1 MFIFAGVKRSN
12 MSAKKLEITN
22 FTKQFGKEVIPIV
35 FIIICLFLSGC
46 ESISNDGSQT
56 MPEKKGL
63 SAEEIYKQSFDK
75 VAMVLC
81 YQNGIPSSQGSGFF
95 IDKNTLITNYHVIEG
110 SDYLELKIA
119 GNETI
124 YKGAKVIKASPEY
137 DLAIVQTKQDF
148 SAFEIVNSSKIEI
161 GAKIYTIG
169 NPRGLEGTIS
179 DGILSGKRNND
190 GIEYLQITAP
200 ISPGNSG
207 GPVLNDKGE
216 VIGIATFA
224 YKNSQNLNF
233 AVPVSYIEKC
243 IDIDSVQQNKHTITL
258 SDTDAISIVTYSKR
272 RDANY
277 QQISFKNNTNHT
289 IKSINGVLIFRQN
302 KVKYKHNYA
311 GGYEYFHKSLGN
323 IFHYQIFY
331 ANVDIAPHFSK
342 LVTIGVDSE
351 MIPHEYC
358 ENFCTGCGN
367 PNYIHYHYEFR
378 LLSYEIEE

>member
-1 MFIFAGVKRSN
+1 MKRSILVLL
-12 MSAKKLEITN
+12 SAMCLIAAGCTNNSPKEKEIKPDKKE
-22 FTKQFGKEVIPIV
+22 
-35 FIIICLFLSGC
+35 
-46 ESISNDGSQT
+46 
-56 MPEKKGL
+56 L
-63 SAEEIYKQSFDK
+63 SAEDIYRQSFDK

-81 YQNGIPSSQGSGFF
+81 YQDGIPSSQGSGFF
-95 IDKNTLITNYHVIEG
+95 IDKNTLVTNYHVIED

-124 YKGAKVIKASPEY
+124 FKGAKVIKASPEY
-137 DLAIVQTKQDF
+137 DLAIVQTKQEF
-148 SAFEIVNSSKIEI
+148 SAFEIVDCSKIEV

-216 VIGIATFA
+216 VIGVATFA

-243 IDIDSVQQNKHTITL
+243 IDIDSVQQNRHTVSL
-258 SDTDAISIVTYSKR
+258 SDTDAVSIVTYSKR
-272 RDANY
+272 YGVDY

-289 IKSINGVLIFRQN
+289 IKSISGVLVYRQN
-302 KVKYKHNYA
+302 KVDGAYGLGCYK
-311 GGYEYFHKSLGN
+311 FKHKEIGDV
-323 IFHYQIFY
+323 FHYQVFY
-331 ANVDIAPHFSK
+331 VNVDIAPHFSK
-342 LVTIGVDSE
+342 LVTIGIDSE
-351 MIPHEYC
+351 MIPHLYC
-358 ENFCTGCGN
+358 ENFCNHCGE
-367 PNYIHYHYEFR
+367 PDHIHYHYEFR

>member
-1 MFIFAGVKRSN
+1 MKRSILVLL
-12 MSAKKLEITN
+12 SAMCLIAAGCTNNSPKEKEIKPDKKE
-22 FTKQFGKEVIPIV
+22 
-35 FIIICLFLSGC
+35 
-46 ESISNDGSQT
+46 
-56 MPEKKGL
+56 L
-63 SAEEIYKQSFDK
+63 SAEDIYKQSFDK

-81 YQNGIPSSQGSGFF
+81 YQDGIPSSQGSGFF
-95 IDKNTLITNYHVIEG
+95 IDKNTLVTNYHVIEG
-110 SDYLELKIA
+110 TEYLELKIA
-119 GNETI
+119 GNETV
-124 YKGAKVIKASPEY
+124 YKGAKVVKASPEY

-148 SAFEIVNSSKIEI
+148 SAFEIVDCSKVEI

-216 VIGIATFA
+216 VIGVATFA

-243 IDIDSVQQNKHTITL
+243 IDIDSIQQNKHTVAL

-272 RDANY
+272 YGSDY

-289 IKSINGVLIFRQN
+289 IKSIIGVLVFKQN
-302 KVKYKHNYA
+302 KVDVGDGFGRFKHKEI
-311 GGYEYFHKSLGN
+311 GDV
-323 IFHYQIFY
+323 FHYQIFY
-331 ANVDIAPHFSK
+331 TNVDIAPHFSK

-351 MIPHEYC
+351 MIPHSYC
-358 ENFCTGCGN
+358 ENFCTGCGK
-367 PNYIHYHYEFR
+367 PDFIHYHYEFR
-378 LLSYEIEE
+378 LLSYEVEE

>member
-1 MFIFAGVKRSN
+1 MKRSILVLL
-12 MSAKKLEITN
+12 SAMCLIAAGCTNNSPKEKEIKPDKKE
-22 FTKQFGKEVIPIV
+22 
-35 FIIICLFLSGC
+35 
-46 ESISNDGSQT
+46 
-56 MPEKKGL
+56 L
-63 SAEEIYKQSFDK
+63 SAEDIYRQSFDK

-81 YQNGIPSSQGSGFF
+81 YQDGIPSSQGSGFF
-95 IDKNTLITNYHVIEG
+95 IDKNTLVTNYHVIED

-124 YKGAKVIKASPEY
+124 FKGAKVIKASPEY
-137 DLAIVQTKQDF
+137 DLAIVQTKQEF
-148 SAFEIVNSSKIEI
+148 SAFEIVDCSKIEV

-179 DGILSGKRNND
+179 DGILSGKRNNN

-216 VIGIATFA
+216 VIGVATFA

-243 IDIDSVQQNKHTITL
+243 IDIDSIQHKKHTISM
-258 SDTDAISIVTYSKR
+258 SDNDAVSVVIYSKIGK
-272 RDANY
+272 Y
-277 QQISFKNNTNHT
+277 QHISFKNNTNHT
-289 IKSINGVLIFRQN
+289 IKSISGVLIFMKN
-302 KVKYKHNYA
+302 IVDKYKANRWD
-311 GGYEYFHKSLGN
+311 EYRKVIGDV
-323 IFHYQIFY
+323 FHYQIFSID
-331 ANVDIAPHFSK
+331 VDIAPHLSK
-342 LVTIGVDSE
+342 LVTIEADSE
-351 MIPHEYC
+351 MIPHVYC
-358 ENFCTGCGN
+358 ETFCNHCGE

>member
-1 MFIFAGVKRSN
+1 MKRSILVLL
-12 MSAKKLEITN
+12 SAMCLIAAGCTNNSPKEKEIKPDKKE
-22 FTKQFGKEVIPIV
+22 
-35 FIIICLFLSGC
+35 
-46 ESISNDGSQT
+46 
-56 MPEKKGL
+56 L
-63 SAEEIYKQSFDK
+63 SAEDIYRQSFDK

-81 YQNGIPSSQGSGFF
+81 YQDGIPSSQGSGFF
-95 IDKNTLITNYHVIEG
+95 IDKNTLVTNYHVIED

-124 YKGAKVIKASPEY
+124 FKGAKVIKASPEY
-137 DLAIVQTKQDF
+137 DLAIVQTKQEF
-148 SAFEIVNSSKIEI
+148 SAFEIVDCSKIEV

-216 VIGIATFA
+216 VIGVATFA

-233 AVPVSYIEKC
+233 AVPDSYIEKC
-243 IDIDSVQQNKHTITL
+243 IDIDSIQHKKHTISM
-258 SDTDAISIVTYSKR
+258 SDTDAVSIVTYSKIGK
-272 RDANY
+272 Y

-289 IKSINGVLIFRQN
+289 IKSIMGVLVFKQN
-302 KVKYKHNYA
+302 KKVDYDFKHKEI
-311 GGYEYFHKSLGN
+311 GDV
-323 IFHYQIFY
+323 FHYQIFSID
-331 ANVDIAPHFSK
+331 VDIAPHLSK
-342 LVTIGVDSE
+342 LVTIGIDSE
-351 MIPHEYC
+351 MFPHVYC
-358 ENFCTGCGN
+358 ETFCNHCGE
-367 PNYIHYHYEFR
+367 PDHIHYHYEFR